1 MGILSEKDL
10 RKAEKKMRNWEMT
23 QKDYTDMMLFSSSNG
38 YPFIKQF
45 KTEHRLCVKRAIR
58 QGKNVPIRVLFDY
71 PDLRRFVNK
80 SSNSKSDKTL
90 RIIKQSG
97 IVTFKHIGTS
107 LDKLV
112 RIVKSNLSDYNGKSF
127 YQELNRN
134 TLRDKLICKGKS
146 KEMVRNFFSTL
157 GISKVSGFIGD
168 EVLPELTYLKQL
180 EKINIKNRDL
190 VIAKLKSLGRID
202 VAKFIESMT
211 PFGYSGLIS
220 RYMGVS
226 AKRKPVLAEGEYVPG
241 KNKPCPYC
249 DGYTV
254 IPDGSKCKHCD
265 GTGVKS

>member
-23 QKDYTDMMLFSSSNG
+23 QKDYTDMMLFSSFNG

-45 KTEHRLCVKRAIR
+45 KREHRLCVKRAIR

-71 PDLRRFVNK
+71 PDLKRFVKK
-80 SSNSKSDKTL
+80 SSNTKADKTL

-107 LDKLV
+107 LNKLI

-127 YQELNRN
+127 YQELNRK
-134 TLRDKLICKGKS
+134 TLRDKLIGKGKS

-157 GISKVSGFIGD
+157 GISKVGGFIGD

-180 EKINIKNRDL
+180 EKININNRDL

-202 VAKFIESMT
+202 VAKFIEAMT

-220 RYMGVS
+220 KYMGVS
-226 AKRKPVLAEGEYVPG
+226 AKRKPVLVEGEYVPG

-254 IPDGSKCKHCD
+254 VPDGSKCKHC
-265 GTGVKS
+265 GGPGVRS

>member
-10 RKAEKKMRNWEMT
+10 RKAEKKMRNWEIT

-45 KTEHRLCVKRAIR
+45 KREHRLCIKRAIR

-71 PDLRRFVNK
+71 PDLRRFVKK
-80 SSNSKSDKTL
+80 SSSNKSDKTL

-112 RIVKSNLSDYNGKSF
+112 RIVKSSLHDYNGNSF

-134 TLRDKLICKGKS
+134 TLRDKLISNGKS
-146 KEMVRNFFSTL
+146 KETVRNFFKTF
-157 GISKVSGFIGD
+157 GINKGGGFIGD
-168 EVLPELTYLKQL
+168 EVLPELAYLKQL
-180 EKINIKNRDL
+180 EKINLKNRDL

-202 VAKFIESMT
+202 VAKFIEAMT
-211 PFGYSGLIS
+211 LFGYLSLIS
-220 RYMGVS
+220 KYMGVS
-226 AKRKPVLAEGEYVPG
+226 AKRKPVLVEGEYIPG
-241 KNKPCPYC
+241 KNKPCSYC
-249 DGYTV
+249 DGYMV
-254 IPDGSKCKHCD
+254 LPDGSKCKHCG